1 VKTSLPSFDGR
12 LRVETVPRRNGWG
25 KFVVGFACEVLV
37 DPRSYR
43 DDMFMLM
50 VEGQD
55 SGMYRVYMR
64 GRLNLISVG
73 RLK

>member
-1 VKTSLPSFDGR
+1 MKTSLPSFDGR
-12 LRVETVPRRNGWG
+12 LRVELVPRRIGIEE
-25 KFVVGFACEVLV
+25 FRVGVANEGLT
-37 DPRSYR
+37 DERSYR

-64 GRLNLISVG
+64 GRLNLISD
-73 RLK
+73 